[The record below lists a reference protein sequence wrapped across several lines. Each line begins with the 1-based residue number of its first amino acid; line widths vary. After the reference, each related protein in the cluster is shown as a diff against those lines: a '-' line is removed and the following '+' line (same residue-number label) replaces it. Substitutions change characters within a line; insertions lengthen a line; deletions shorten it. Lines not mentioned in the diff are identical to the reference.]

1 MKIKT
6 EMDRVSR
13 MNFEEVFLRCY
24 ANVLGGDERL
34 GEADPEAD
42 VQSWLEFVEEC
53 ESGYSDSLSEYD
65 FDLYVRDRL
74 QKAIDSQALHLT
86 SDYDD
91 FRRMVESID
100 GRFREIASTPISA
113 DDGESPNWWHKI
125 IPHKGGEE
133 FVNDVR
139 DRLGLIIRRVD

>member
-1 MKIKT
+1 MKITT
-6 EMDRVSR
+6 EMDRASR
-13 MNFEEVFLRCY
+13 MDFQEVFLRCY
-24 ANVLGGDERL
+24 TKALGGDERL
-34 GEADPEAD
+34 GESGPEAD

-74 QKAIDSQALHLT
+74 QKAIDSQALHLM

-100 GRFREIASTPISA
+100 GRFREIASIPISA
-113 DDGESPNWWHKI
+113 DDGESSNWWHKI
-125 IPHKGGEE
+125 IPYKGGEE

-139 DRLGLIIRRVD
+139 DRLGLIIHPVD